1 MNLSKVKL
9 NTWSIET
16 SPVHEIEAKALGLQQ
31 WTLEKAKSGTF
42 FSDFN
47 LPLVVHDAKSMP
59 KDGEWRKFG
68 LDKDVYPFFDRWYDV
83 KETSANDL
91 GYTVEEKNLMLDT
104 FKHACCHWPVHIY
117 FIELSPDIEL
127 KIFIKSMDII
137 QKLRSDEEKHA
148 DTGWE
153 TCCHVARARDLGKKV
168 SQQTGD
174 DLAQAED
181 ILAKVKWAQSSD
193 VKFQASSHKATSGV
207 QSQTKQPAKKEEAN
221 SKKIEEILRFY
232 DRCKE
237 HNCTQI
243 LVTAHVEFP
252 KGVLDMLSKLRV
264 FSRKLGPLKCE
275 VCGESGLAFGLK
287 LACLRLKT
295 GQMDVSRTARK
306 LEFDDYDALKGPT
319 RENVH
324 FGEKFRT
331 SLT

>member
-1 MNLSKVKL
+1 MMDFFFRLPLGFKPCYHIFLCSFRLPLHLTSKRKPHAPQCKGNGPSRGGNGGNKTKEADFKKKLAAKPFEYKGVAMNLSKVKL

-137 QKLRSDEEKHA
+137 QKFRSDEEKHA
-148 DTGWE
+148 DSGWE
-153 TCCHVARARDLGKKV
+153 TCCHVARAR
-168 SQQTGD
+168 
-174 DLAQAED
+174 
-181 ILAKVKWAQSSD
+181 
-193 VKFQASSHKATSGV
+193 ATC
-207 QSQTKQPAKKEEAN
+207 AR
-221 SKKIEEILRFY
+221 RF
-232 DRCKE
+232 R
-237 HNCTQI
+237 N
-243 LVTAHVEFP
+243 
-252 KGVLDMLSKLRV
+252 
-264 FSRKLGPLKCE
+264 
-275 VCGESGLAFGLK
+275 K
-287 LACLRLKT
+287 LAMT
-295 GQMDVSRTARK
+295 
-306 LEFDDYDALKGPT
+306 
-319 RENVH
+319 
-324 FGEKFRT
+324 
-331 SLT
+331 

>member
-1 MNLSKVKL
+1 M
-9 NTWSIET
+9 
-16 SPVHEIEAKALGLQQ
+16 Q
-31 WTLEKAKSGTF
+31 
-42 FSDFN
+42 
-47 LPLVVHDAKSMP
+47 
-59 KDGEWRKFG
+59 
-68 LDKDVYPFFDRWYDV
+68 
-83 KETSANDL
+83 
-91 GYTVEEKNLMLDT
+91 
-104 FKHACCHWPVHIY
+104 
-117 FIELSPDIEL
+117 
-127 KIFIKSMDII
+127 
-137 QKLRSDEEKHA
+137 
-148 DTGWE
+148 
-153 TCCHVARARDLGKKV
+153 KV

-193 VKFQASSHKATSGV
+193 VKFQASSQKATPGV
-207 QSQTKQPAKKEEAN
+207 QSRTTQPAKKEEAN

-237 HNCTQI
+237 HNCAQI

-287 LACLRLKT
+287 LAYLRLKT

-319 RENVH
+319 RGKMYTSVRNLEPRSHDVANYKDIFKCTHATCHHLGLPATSPTNTLLAALFNPLNHADLIAKDVEEKLKEN
-324 FGEKFRT
+324 
-331 SLT
+331 